1 LFHGIHVP
9 FLVVLYSLL
18 FLCSRFLII
27 VSLPLFNIGQ
37 AESGKSTILRNFQL
51 KYAPSTFHAEAEAWR
66 AIIDLNLVRSVTFLL
81 RLLDE
86 DSAASSAAAG
96 EPGPPVAGSS
106 SGAVSGASSISSK
119 NYHGIGVGFAGGND
133 EDEDAR
139 PLSPSGTKLVPLQRL
154 TDDLR
159 RLRVSLSPLRSI
171 EESLVRII
179 SPDAP
184 RGSGAGA
191 GAGSRSSALPTER
204 AFEVR
209 VRSGSRWK
217 ALFKGAGGASGA
229 AAMSKMSARGYEE
242 LLNTRRV
249 IEACREDIVALWNHP
264 AVRASLAEQS
274 VALEFQSGL
283 YVYFLNSSGT
293 LPALRLHTLF
303 LFPHLDRHP
312 SFSLLSSIF

>member
-1 LFHGIHVP
+1 LFASSQ
-9 FLVVLYSLL
+9 YCLL
-18 FLCSRFLII
+18 SH
-27 VSLPLFNIGQ
+27 IGQ

-51 KYAPSTFHAEAEAWR
+51 KYAPTTFHAEAEAWR

-86 DSAASSAAAG
+86 DSAASAAAADIG
-96 EPGPPVAGSS
+96 APIAGSS
-106 SGAVSGASSISSK
+106 SGFGSSGVGVGGASSSK
-119 NYHGIGVGFAGGND
+119 SNNSFGVGFAGGSD
-133 EDEDAR
+133 DDDDDTR
-139 PLSPSGTKLVPLQRL
+139 PLSPSGIKLVPLQRL

-159 RLRVSLSPLRSI
+159 RLRMSLSPLRSI

-184 RGSGAGA
+184 RNTAGGSDVGG
-191 GAGSRSSALPTER
+191 RSTALLTER

-209 VRSGSRWK
+209 VRCGSRLK
-217 ALFKGAGGASGA
+217 ALFKGGIGASGA
-229 AAMSKMSARGYEE
+229 ATVSKSNVRGYEE
-242 LLNTRRV
+242 LLNARRV

-283 YVYFLNSSGT
+283 YVSSLTPPG
-293 LPALRLHTLF
+293 F
-303 LFPHLDRHP
+303 
-312 SFSLLSSIF
+312 FSLSSTHPLSLSPFRSLIRITSLFCFTLLTSSFTSISRVASVFF

>member
-1 LFHGIHVP
+1 
-9 FLVVLYSLL
+9 
-18 FLCSRFLII
+18 
-27 VSLPLFNIGQ
+27 
-37 AESGKSTILRNFQL
+37 
-51 KYAPSTFHAEAEAWR
+51 
-66 AIIDLNLVRSVTFLL
+66 VRSVTFLL

-86 DSAASSAAAG
+86 DSAGSSAAAAD
-96 EPGPPVAGSS
+96 PGSPVAGSS
-106 SGAVSGASSISSK
+106 SGAISGASSISSSSK
-119 NYHGIGVGFAGGND
+119 NHNGIGVGFAGGND

-139 PLSPSGTKLVPLQRL
+139 PLSPAGTKLVPLQRL

-159 RLRVSLSPLRSI
+159 RLRMSLSPLRSI

-184 RGSGAGA
+184 RYSSGSGAG
-191 GAGSRSSALPTER
+191 GGGGRSAALPTER

-217 ALFKGAGGASGA
+217 ALFKGAGGAAGA

-242 LLNTRRV
+242 LSNARRV

-264 AVRASLAEQS
+264 SVRASLAEQS

-283 YVYFLNSSGT
+283 YVHFLYSSGT
-293 LPALRLHTLF
+293 LPGLRLPTLF
-303 LFPHLDRHP
+303 SVSPFRSTSFFFYLFI
-312 SFSLLSSIF
+312 FSLLFLNIKFTFRVRILFDVFTSFLQFP

>member
-1 LFHGIHVP
+1 
-9 FLVVLYSLL
+9 
-18 FLCSRFLII
+18 
-27 VSLPLFNIGQ
+27 
-37 AESGKSTILRNFQL
+37 
-51 KYAPSTFHAEAEAWR
+51 
-66 AIIDLNLVRSVTFLL
+66 VRSVTFLL

-86 DSAASSAAAG
+86 DSAASTAAADIG
-96 EPGPPVAGSS
+96 APIAGSS
-106 SGAVSGASSISSK
+106 SGFGSSGVGVGVASSSK
-119 NYHGIGVGFAGGND
+119 SNNSFGVGFAGGND
-133 EDEDAR
+133 DDDDDTR

-159 RLRVSLSPLRSI
+159 RLRMSLSPLRSI

-184 RGSGAGA
+184 RNTAG
-191 GAGSRSSALPTER
+191 GGRSTALLTER

-217 ALFKGAGGASGA
+217 ALFKGGIGANGA
-229 AAMSKMSARGYEE
+229 ATVSKSNVRGYEE
-242 LLNTRRV
+242 LLNARRV

-283 YVYFLNSSGT
+283 YVSSFLNSSGV
-293 LPALRLHTLF
+293 LPALVYA
-303 LFPHLDRHP
+303 P
-312 SFSLLSSIF
+312 SFSFPFQIAHPHHFFNLFYSSHVFFYINFTCRVRVLLTSLLLLQFP